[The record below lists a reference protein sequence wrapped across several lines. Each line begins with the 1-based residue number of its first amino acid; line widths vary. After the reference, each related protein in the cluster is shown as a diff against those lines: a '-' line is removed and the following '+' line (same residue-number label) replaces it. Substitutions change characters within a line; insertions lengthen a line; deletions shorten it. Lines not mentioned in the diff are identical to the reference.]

1 MAKTIKFNLK
11 LNGNSIRTIED
22 LKENFVL
29 EEVLKYYKEDL
40 LLRWLKVR
48 NYDEYVEKVGN
59 INNEDDFEVLKQLVN
74 IFDMEQDD
82 SDIEKIIYT
91 LKLEEEQ
98 KVLLEDYKNN
108 NFQKQQIIDDYL
120 SGYYQIFEEIEENS
134 ENLSKLKVIVSNI
147 EKNYKDLFTMDKFMY
162 GRVKDYIK
170 FIIAIL
176 MNENIR
182 DVIVKNEKV
191 MEDFINNYGN
201 KIKEKS
207 IEYFESDLKTFKGN
221 VEYWKDL
228 EQDRKIIILDAKNC
242 VIREPK
248 NRDLEIKHT
257 QLKNKFEILNGLE
270 LQSLSDKE
278 SEIYYLEV

>member
-48 NYDEYVEKVGN
+48 NYDEYVERVEN

-91 LKLEEEQ
+91 LKFEEEQ

-120 SGYYQIFEEIEENS
+120 SGYYQIFEEIGENS

-162 GRVKDYIK
+162 RRVKNYIK
-170 FIIAIL
+170 FIISVL
-176 MNENIR
+176 MNENLR
-182 DVIVKNEKV
+182 DVIIKNENI
-191 MEDFINNYGN
+191 MNDFLQNYDCR
-201 KIKEKS
+201 IKKEG
-207 IEYFESDLKTFKGN
+207 IDFGDDLKSFKGN
-221 VEYWKDL
+221 IEYWKDL
-228 EQDRKIIILDAKNC
+228 EEQDNKILILYAKNC

-248 NRDLEIKHT
+248 NRELEVKST
-257 QLKNKFEILNGLE
+257 ELKNKFEILNGLE
-270 LQSLSDKE
+270 LQSLPDKE